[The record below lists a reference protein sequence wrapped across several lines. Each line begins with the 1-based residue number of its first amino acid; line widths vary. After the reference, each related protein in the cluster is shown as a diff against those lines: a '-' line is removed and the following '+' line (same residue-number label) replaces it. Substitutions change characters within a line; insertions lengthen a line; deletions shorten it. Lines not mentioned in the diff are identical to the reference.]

1 MSVKERDWVMIE
13 YTGTFDDGTV
23 FDTSEGREPLKFLI
37 GGGMVIPG
45 FEKGVIGMNPGEEKN
60 VKIEPKDGYG
70 DKSKEIMH
78 LPKTSFQDLSVLE
91 VGKELNM
98 MTNMGPM
105 VIEVIK
111 IEEDK
116 ISVILNH
123 PMAGKNL
130 NFKIKLVKVL
140 DEEEVKVME
149 EEMKEMQAQ
158 LEEVY
163 KSQAHSHHHC
173 SDENCKDCDGDDSCD
188 CEDEED
194 KASFDEDEEI
204 KK

>member
-1 MSVKERDWVMIE
+1 MSVKQNDWVMIE

-23 FDTSEGREPLKFLI
+23 FDKSEGREPLKFLI

-45 FEKGVIGMNPGEEKN
+45 FEKAVIGMNPGEEKE

-70 DKSKEIMH
+70 EKSKEVMN
-78 LPKTSFQDLSVLE
+78 LPKTAFQDLSVLE

-105 VIEVIK
+105 VIEVVK
-111 IEEDK
+111 INDDT

-130 NFKIKLVKVL
+130 NFHIKLIKLL
-140 DEEEVKVME
+140 DEEEVKIMEKEME
-149 EEMKEMQAQ
+149 EMQKQ
-158 LEEVY
+158 LDEVY
-163 KSQAHSHHHC
+163 KSQAHSHSHEGC
-173 SDENCKDCDGDDSCD
+173 SCGDEDCDSDDCD
-188 CEDEED
+188 CEDEECEH
-194 KASFDEDEEI
+194 KH
-204 KK
+204 